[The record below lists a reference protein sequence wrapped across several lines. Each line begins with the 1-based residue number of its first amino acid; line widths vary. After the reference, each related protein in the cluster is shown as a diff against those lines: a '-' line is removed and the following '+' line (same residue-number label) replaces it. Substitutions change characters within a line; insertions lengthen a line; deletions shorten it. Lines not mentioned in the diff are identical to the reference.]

1 MIQNL
6 NKRRIDQK
14 TLLLH
19 KKLKT
24 KEKKVVENAIYLT
37 ILQWFNYLIPL
48 FILPYLVRTI
58 GTKMFGLV
66 MFAQT
71 VATIFTLITDF
82 GFSITGTRAL
92 SILKKNRTMKGEL
105 FFGVMSIKFALI
117 ILLLFFLFALTS
129 TSDKFSQ
136 NKLIYYYSFGV
147 TIGMTIFP
155 SWFFHGIQNMKVI
168 TIVNAVS
175 RTLFA
180 GLVFMFITKP
190 EDFLLVPLFNS
201 ASYIIT
207 GLFGLFYALKFLK
220 IKVPSII
227 FIFNLV
233 KESFKLFLSNL
244 STSLYS
250 SFNILIIGLLTNDT
264 LTGVYASFEK
274 IILALKN
281 IYTPIYQAVFPWLST
296 QTNQKRIIKKMSRI
310 VFLLGLFGVVVLITF
325 SEEIL
330 ILMFN
335 DEIILSYKIL
345 FQAIAPIL
353 FLAGLSMLYNYL
365 YLSAT
370 KKYDLRLKI
379 LGYTGLIGILLSTI
393 LTFYFDIYGVVF
405 SVVFCEIIL
414 LICGLKVFLN
424 KTDE

>member
-48 FILPYLVRTI
+48 LILPYLVRTI

-105 FFGVMSIKFALI
+105 FFGVMSIKVVLI

-233 KESFKLFLSNL
+233 NESFKLFLSNL

>member
-14 TLLLH
+14 TPLLH

-105 FFGVMSIKFALI
+105 FFGVMSIKLALI

-129 TSDKFSQ
+129 TSDRFSQ

-220 IKVPSII
+220 IKVPSIV

-296 QTNQKRIIKKMSRI
+296 QTNQKSIIKKMSRI
-310 VFLLGLFGVVVLITF
+310 VFLFGLFGVVALITF

>member
-1 MIQNL
+1 MTKNL

-14 TLLLH
+14 TPLLH
-19 KKLKT
+19 NKLKT

-48 FILPYLVRTI
+48 LILPYLVRTI

-168 TIVNAVS
+168 TIVNAAS

-233 KESFKLFLSNL
+233 NESFKLFLSNL

-296 QTNQKRIIKKMSRI
+296 QTNQKSIIKKMSRI

>member
-1 MIQNL
+1 MTKNL

-14 TLLLH
+14 TPLLH
-19 KKLKT
+19 NKLKT

-48 FILPYLVRTI
+48 LILPYLVRTI

-129 TSDKFSQ
+129 ISDKFSQ

-220 IKVPSII
+220 IKVPSIV

-310 VFLLGLFGVVVLITF
+310 VFFLGLFGVVALISF

-379 LGYTGLIGILLSTI
+379 LGYTGLIGILMSTI

>member
-1 MIQNL
+1 MTQNL
-6 NKRRIDQK
+6 SKRRIDQK
-14 TLLLH
+14 TPLLR
-19 KKLKT
+19 KTLKI

-48 FILPYLVRTI
+48 LILPYLVRTI

-66 MFAQT
+66 MFAQA

-82 GFSITGTRAL
+82 GFSISGTRAL
-92 SILKKNRTMKGEL
+92 SLLKKNKTKKGEL

-180 GLVFMFITKP
+180 GLVFMFVTKP

-220 IKVPSII
+220 IKVPSIV

-310 VFLLGLFGVVVLITF
+310 VFLLGLFGVVSLITF

-370 KKYDLRLKI
+370 KKYELRLKI

>member
-1 MIQNL
+1 MTKNL

-14 TLLLH
+14 TPLLH
-19 KKLKT
+19 NKLKT

-48 FILPYLVRTI
+48 LILPYLVRTI

-168 TIVNAVS
+168 TIVNAAS

-220 IKVPSII
+220 IKVPSIV

-310 VFLLGLFGVVVLITF
+310 VFFLGLFGVVALISF

-379 LGYTGLIGILLSTI
+379 LGYTGLIGILMSTI

>member
-1 MIQNL
+1 MTKNL

-14 TLLLH
+14 TPLLH
-19 KKLKT
+19 NKLKT

-48 FILPYLVRTI
+48 LILPYLVRTI

-66 MFAQT
+66 MFAQA

-105 FFGVMSIKFALI
+105 FFGVMSIKVALI

-168 TIVNAVS
+168 TIVNAAS

-190 EDFLLVPLFNS
+190 EDYLLVPLFNS

-207 GLFGLFYALKFLK
+207 GLIGLFYALKFLK
-220 IKVPSII
+220 IKAPSIV

-296 QTNQKRIIKKMSRI
+296 QTDQKRIIKKMSRI
-310 VFLLGLFGVVVLITF
+310 VFFLGLFGVVALISF

-379 LGYTGLIGILLSTI
+379 LGYTGLIGILMSTI

>member
-129 TSDKFSQ
+129 TSDRFSQ

>member
-233 KESFKLFLSNL
+233 NESFKLFLSNL

-310 VFLLGLFGVVVLITF
+310 VFLFGLFGVVALITF

-365 YLSAT
+365 YLSAA

>member
-1 MIQNL
+1 MTQNL
-6 NKRRIDQK
+6 NKGRIDQK
-14 TLLLH
+14 IPLLH
-19 KKLKT
+19 KTLKT

-48 FILPYLVRTI
+48 LILPYLVRTI

-66 MFAQT
+66 MFAQA

-82 GFSITGTRAL
+82 GFSISGTRAL
-92 SILKKNRTMKGEL
+92 SILKKNRTKKGEL
-105 FFGVMSIKFALI
+105 FFGVMLIKLALI
-117 ILLLFFLFALTS
+117 ILLLFFLFALTN
-129 TSDKFSQ
+129 TSEKFSQ

-180 GLVFMFITKP
+180 ALVFIFITKP
-190 EDFLLVPLFNS
+190 EEFLLVPLFNS

-207 GLFGLFYALKFLK
+207 GLFGFFYAFKFLK
-220 IKVPSII
+220 IKTPSIG

-250 SFNILIIGLLTNDT
+250 SFNILIVGLLTNDT

-296 QTNQKRIIKKMSRI
+296 QTDQKSIIKKMSRI
-310 VFLLGLFGVVVLITF
+310 VFLLGLFGVVALITF

-345 FQAIAPIL
+345 FQAIVPIL

-370 KKYDLRLKI
+370 KKYYLRLKI

-424 KTDE
+424 RADE

>member
-1 MIQNL
+1 MTKNL

-14 TLLLH
+14 TPLLH
-19 KKLKT
+19 NKLKT

-48 FILPYLVRTI
+48 LILPYLVRTI

-168 TIVNAVS
+168 TIVNAAS

-220 IKVPSII
+220 IKVPSIV

-310 VFLLGLFGVVVLITF
+310 VFFLGLFGVVALISF

>member
-82 GFSITGTRAL
+82 GFSITGTRTL

-220 IKVPSII
+220 IKVPSIV

-310 VFLLGLFGVVVLITF
+310 IFFLGLFGVVALISF

-379 LGYTGLIGILLSTI
+379 LGYTGLIGILMSTI
-393 LTFYFDIYGVVF
+393 LTFYFDIYGLVF

>member
-1 MIQNL
+1 MTKNL

-14 TLLLH
+14 TPLLH
-19 KKLKT
+19 NKLKT

-48 FILPYLVRTI
+48 LILPYLVRTI

-66 MFAQT
+66 MFAQA

-82 GFSITGTRAL
+82 GFSISGTRAL
-92 SILKKNRTMKGEL
+92 SLLKKNKTKKGEL

-136 NKLIYYYSFGV
+136 NKLIYYYSFGA

-155 SWFFHGIQNMKVI
+155 TWFFHGIQNMKVI
-168 TIVNAVS
+168 TIINAVS

-180 GLVFMFITKP
+180 GLVFIFITRP

-207 GLFGLFYALKFLK
+207 GLFGFFYAFKFLK
-220 IKVPSII
+220 TKAPSIR

-250 SFNILIIGLLTNDT
+250 SFNILIVGLLTNDT

-296 QTNQKRIIKKMSRI
+296 QTDKKRIIKKMSRI
-310 VFLLGLFGVVVLITF
+310 VFLLGLFGAVALITF

-370 KKYDLRLKI
+370 KKYYLRLKI
-379 LGYTGLIGILLSTI
+379 LGYTGLIGILLSTF
-393 LTFYFDIYGVVF
+393 LTFCFDIYGVVF
-405 SVVFCEIIL
+405 SVVFCETIL

-424 KTDE
+424 KADE

>member
-1 MIQNL
+1 MTQNL

-48 FILPYLVRTI
+48 LILPYLVRTI

-220 IKVPSII
+220 IKVPSIV

-296 QTNQKRIIKKMSRI
+296 QTDKKKTIKKMSRI
-310 VFLLGLFGVVVLITF
+310 VFLLGLIGVIHLIIF

-370 KKYDLRLKI
+370 KKYSLRLKI

>member
-1 MIQNL
+1 MTKNL

-14 TLLLH
+14 TPLLH
-19 KKLKT
+19 NKLKT

-48 FILPYLVRTI
+48 LILPYLVRTI

-168 TIVNAVS
+168 TIVNAAS

-220 IKVPSII
+220 IKVPSIV

-310 VFLLGLFGVVVLITF
+310 VFLLGLFGVVALITF

-370 KKYDLRLKI
+370 KKYELRLKI

>member
-1 MIQNL
+1 M
-6 NKRRIDQK
+6 
-14 TLLLH
+14 H

-48 FILPYLVRTI
+48 LILPYLVRTI

-105 FFGVMSIKFALI
+105 FFGIMSIKFALI

-220 IKVPSII
+220 IKVPSIV

-296 QTNQKRIIKKMSRI
+296 QNNQKRIIKKMSRI
-310 VFLLGLFGVVVLITF
+310 VFLLGLLGVVALITF

-345 FQAIAPIL
+345 FQAISPIL

>member
-1 MIQNL
+1 MTQNL

-14 TLLLH
+14 TPLLH

-48 FILPYLVRTI
+48 LILPYLVRTI

-92 SILKKNRTMKGEL
+92 SILKKNRSMKGEL
-105 FFGVMSIKFALI
+105 FFGVMSIKFVLI
-117 ILLLFFLFALTS
+117 IFLLFFLFALTS

-175 RTLFA
+175 RILFA

-220 IKVPSII
+220 IKVPSIV

>member
-1 MIQNL
+1 MTKNL

-14 TLLLH
+14 TPLLH
-19 KKLKT
+19 NKLKT

-48 FILPYLVRTI
+48 LILPYLVRTI

-233 KESFKLFLSNL
+233 NESFKLFLSNL

>member
-24 KEKKVVENAIYLT
+24 KEKKVVKNAIYLT

-233 KESFKLFLSNL
+233 NESFKLFLSNL

>member
-1 MIQNL
+1 M
-6 NKRRIDQK
+6 
-14 TLLLH
+14 H

-48 FILPYLVRTI
+48 LILPYLVRTI

-105 FFGVMSIKFALI
+105 FFGVMSIKLALI
-117 ILLLFFLFALTS
+117 IILLFFLFALTS

-220 IKVPSII
+220 IKVPSIV

-281 IYTPIYQAVFPWLST
+281 IYTPIYQAVFPWLSA

-310 VFLLGLFGVVVLITF
+310 VFFLGLFGVVALISF

-414 LICGLKVFLN
+414 LICRLKVFLN

>member
-1 MIQNL
+1 MHN
-6 NKRRIDQK
+6 
-14 TLLLH
+14 
-19 KKLKT
+19 KLKT

-48 FILPYLVRTI
+48 LILPYLVRTI

-92 SILKKNRTMKGEL
+92 SILKKNRSMKGEL

-168 TIVNAVS
+168 TIVNAAS

-220 IKVPSII
+220 IKVPSIV

-310 VFLLGLFGVVVLITF
+310 VFFLGLFGVVALISF

-345 FQAIAPIL
+345 FQAIALIL

-379 LGYTGLIGILLSTI
+379 LGYTGLIGILMSTI

>member
-1 MIQNL
+1 MTQNL

-14 TLLLH
+14 TPLLH

-105 FFGVMSIKFALI
+105 FFGVMSIKVVLI

-233 KESFKLFLSNL
+233 NESFKLFLSNL

>member
-14 TLLLH
+14 TPLLH
-19 KKLKT
+19 NKLKT

-82 GFSITGTRAL
+82 GFSITGTRTL

-233 KESFKLFLSNL
+233 NESFKLFLSNL

-250 SFNILIIGLLTNDT
+250 SCLL
-264 LTGVYASFEK
+264 
-274 IILALKN
+274 
-281 IYTPIYQAVFPWLST
+281 YTSPSPRDR
-296 QTNQKRIIKKMSRI
+296 QKSRMP
-310 VFLLGLFGVVVLITF
+310 
-325 SEEIL
+325 S
-330 ILMFN
+330 
-335 DEIILSYKIL
+335 
-345 FQAIAPIL
+345 
-353 FLAGLSMLYNYL
+353 
-365 YLSAT
+365 SA
-370 KKYDLRLKI
+370 
-379 LGYTGLIGILLSTI
+379 
-393 LTFYFDIYGVVF
+393 
-405 SVVFCEIIL
+405 
-414 LICGLKVFLN
+414 
-424 KTDE
+424 

>member
-1 MIQNL
+1 MTKNL

-14 TLLLH
+14 ILLLH
-19 KKLKT
+19 NKLKT

-48 FILPYLVRTI
+48 LILPYLVRTI

-168 TIVNAVS
+168 TIVNAAS

-220 IKVPSII
+220 IKVPSIV

-310 VFLLGLFGVVVLITF
+310 VFFLGLFGVVALISF

-345 FQAIAPIL
+345 FQAIALIL

-379 LGYTGLIGILLSTI
+379 LGYTGLIGILMSTI

>member
-82 GFSITGTRAL
+82 GFSITGTRTL

-233 KESFKLFLSNL
+233 NESFKLFLSNL

-310 VFLLGLFGVVVLITF
+310 VFFLGLFGVVALISF

>member
-1 MIQNL
+1 MTQNL

-14 TLLLH
+14 TPLLH

-48 FILPYLVRTI
+48 LILPYLVRTI

-220 IKVPSII
+220 IKVPSIV

-310 VFLLGLFGVVVLITF
+310 VFLLGLFGVVALITF

-345 FQAIAPIL
+345 FQAISPIL

>member
-48 FILPYLVRTI
+48 LILPYLVRTI

-220 IKVPSII
+220 IKVPSIV

>member
-1 MIQNL
+1 MTQNL

-14 TLLLH
+14 TPLLH

-48 FILPYLVRTI
+48 LILPYLVRTI

-92 SILKKNRTMKGEL
+92 SILKKNRTMKGKL

-220 IKVPSII
+220 IKVPSIV

-296 QTNQKRIIKKMSRI
+296 QNNQKRIIKKMSRI
-310 VFLLGLFGVVVLITF
+310 VFLLGLSGVVALITF

-370 KKYDLRLKI
+370 KKYELRLKI

>member
-190 EDFLLVPLFNS
+190 EDFLLVPIFNS

-296 QTNQKRIIKKMSRI
+296 QTNQKMIIKKMSRI

>member
-82 GFSITGTRAL
+82 GFSITGTRTL

-220 IKVPSII
+220 IKVPSIV

-310 VFLLGLFGVVVLITF
+310 VFLLGLFGVFVLITF

-379 LGYTGLIGILLSTI
+379 LGYTGLIGILMSTI
-393 LTFYFDIYGVVF
+393 LTFYFDIYGLVF

>member
-105 FFGVMSIKFALI
+105 FFGVMSIKLALI

-233 KESFKLFLSNL
+233 NESFKLFLSNL

-310 VFLLGLFGVVVLITF
+310 VFLLGLFGVFVLITF

>member
-220 IKVPSII
+220 IKAPSII

>member
-1 MIQNL
+1 MTQNL

-220 IKVPSII
+220 IKVPSIV

-233 KESFKLFLSNL
+233 NESFKLFLSNL

-310 VFLLGLFGVVVLITF
+310 VFLLGLFGVFVLITF

>member
-14 TLLLH
+14 TPLLH
-19 KKLKT
+19 NKLKT

-168 TIVNAVS
+168 TIVNAAS

-220 IKVPSII
+220 IKVPSIV

-296 QTNQKRIIKKMSRI
+296 QTDQKRIIKKMSRI
-310 VFLLGLFGVVVLITF
+310 VFFLGLFGVVALISF

>member
-1 MIQNL
+1 MTKNL

-14 TLLLH
+14 TPLLH
-19 KKLKT
+19 NKLKT

-48 FILPYLVRTI
+48 LILPYLVRTI

-105 FFGVMSIKFALI
+105 FFGVMSITFALI
-117 ILLLFFLFALTS
+117 ILLLFFLLALTS

-168 TIVNAVS
+168 TIVNAAS

-220 IKVPSII
+220 IKVPSIV

-310 VFLLGLFGVVVLITF
+310 VFFLGLFGVVALISF

-379 LGYTGLIGILLSTI
+379 LGYTGLIGILMSTI

>member
-105 FFGVMSIKFALI
+105 FFGVMSIKVVLI

-220 IKVPSII
+220 IKVPSIV

-233 KESFKLFLSNL
+233 NESFKLFLSNL

>member
-1 MIQNL
+1 MTQNL

-14 TLLLH
+14 TPLLH

-48 FILPYLVRTI
+48 LILPYLVRTI

-105 FFGVMSIKFALI
+105 FFGVMSIKFGLI

-233 KESFKLFLSNL
+233 NESFKLFLSNL

-310 VFLLGLFGVVVLITF
+310 VFLLGLFGVVALITF